1 MRPSSQLDKIAV
13 VGAGAVGL
21 YYGARLAA
29 AGHDVCFLLRSDYDH
44 VREHG
49 IRVDSV
55 DGDFLL
61 EKVSCVEK
69 SADIGEVDL
78 VIVAWKATV
87 NALAES
93 IISPL
98 VGEKTRLLLLQNGM
112 GNCEFYADLFGA
124 ERVFGGLCFVC
135 INRISPGYIQHTA
148 SGLIRVGAHTGSAE
162 PMGWMEA
169 FNAAGFPCEWVDS
182 LEKAQ
187 WMKLVWNIPFNG
199 LAIAEGGV
207 NTAQL
212 LGELDLGAEVREIM
226 SEVIACAAAY
236 GHEIDAGF
244 IDHQIAIT
252 LPMKGYRPSSMI
264 DFVAGK
270 PVEVEAIWTEPL
282 RRAQVRN
289 VAVPRM
295 KALHQRIETA
305 VNDRR

>member
-1 MRPSSQLDKIAV
+1 MKRASVLGKIAV
-13 VGAGAVGL
+13 VGSGAVGL
-21 YYGARLAA
+21 YYGARLAV
-29 AGHDVCFLLRSDYDH
+29 AGHDVCFLLRSDYDQ

-55 DGDFLL
+55 ASDFLL
-61 EKVSCVEK
+61 ENVSCEK
-69 SADIGEVDL
+69 QSSDIGEVDL

-87 NALAES
+87 NDLAEE
-93 IISPL
+93 IITPL
-98 VGEKTRLLLLQNGM
+98 VGEDTRLLVLQNGL

-124 ERVFGGLCFVC
+124 ERILGGLCFVC

-148 SGLIRVGAHTGSAE
+148 SGLIRMGSHTGSSE
-162 PMGWMEA
+162 PTGWVES

-212 LGELDLGAEVREIM
+212 LGELDLEAAVREIM
-226 SEVIACAAAY
+226 QEVMACAAAY
-236 GHEIDAGF
+236 GHEIEESF

-252 LPMKGYRPSSMI
+252 LPMKGYKPSSMI
-264 DFVAGK
+264 DFLAGR
-270 PVEVEAIWTEPL
+270 PVEVNAIWAEPL
-282 RRAQVRN
+282 RRAQARGVVVPEMEDLYKR
-289 VAVPRM
+289 VEAAVSGR
-295 KALHQRIETA
+295 
-305 VNDRR
+305 